1 MREAFRSL
9 EAQGFVTFRPPDE
22 VVVSKPTREEIEDA
36 YAIAGVLEGLAARL
50 GVERAQ
56 PEEIEHLRELHQ
68 AIKDA
73 ANKHDLIRYFDA
85 NSNFHRFI
93 AEIARNERLYRL
105 IVQLRQE
112 LKKTRILALQAPQR
126 LRLLHARARPDSR
139 RLFEE
144 EPGARREHDG
154 ASLNQSDGGAA

>member
-1 MREAFRSL
+1 MMLGRRAEKAEKRFRSVTKLLIEKLKEAIIGGKLAPGERLSESSLATSLKVGTVALREAFRNL

-36 YAIAGVLEGLAARL
+36 YTIAGALEGLAARL

-73 ANKHDLIRYFDA
+73 ANKRDLIRYFDA
-85 NSNFHRFI
+85 NSNFHRKYHVK
-93 AEIARNERLYRL
+93 L
-105 IVQLRQE
+105 
-112 LKKTRILALQAPQR
+112 
-126 LRLLHARARPDSR
+126 PD
-139 RLFEE
+139 
-144 EPGARREHDG
+144 
-154 ASLNQSDGGAA
+154 